1 MPNKNLFKTLAGIFT
16 PKTDT
21 VNEAGGQAYKLSPK
35 QALAQYAATGCF
47 NNTFYA
53 DATEQLEKV
62 LELTADVEPDFIAK
76 TAVYA
81 REIGLMKDMPALLLA
96 VLSVQRQA
104 AFRTGLSAYHRQRQ
118 DAAKLCPDHAFGCR
132 RA

>member
-1 MPNKNLFKTLAGIFT
+1 MPHKNLFKTLAGIFT

-53 DATEQLEKV
+53 DAGEQLRKV
-62 LELTADVEPDFIAK
+62 LELTADVEPVFIAK

-81 REIGLMKDMPALLLA
+81 RETGLMKDMPAFLLA
-96 VLSVQRQA
+96 VLSVRDKQLFKQVFPR
-104 AFRTGLSAYHRQRQ
+104 
-118 DAAKLCPDHAFGCR
+118 
-132 RA
+132 